1 MNRKEMIE
9 IRLHF
14 VKMNPVQNMT
24 VFILDQV
31 PRHEQMNVAKKIMNY
46 KNIFAE
52 QVGFIESSNSCNKLY
67 NENIR
72 LQMMGGEFCGNATRS
87 LAALMVHN
95 EYPNIEKLNDGY
107 IVSLEVSGIDGVV
120 KCQVRNSQSRNS
132 YWSKIDMPLPV
143 SIEEFNFNDNGDVLE
158 TMKVDFPGITHFI
171 IDDNRVK
178 DRDKFYEIV
187 KKEMDRTQYEA
198 FGIMYYDYKK
208 EFLLPLVHV
217 KATDSLFW
225 ERSCASGT
233 SALGVALAH
242 IEKAPIVKKVKQPGG
257 ELEVSATWEN
267 DKISNI
273 SLNGL
278 VEIVAEGIVYV

>member
-1 MNRKEMIE
+1 MIK

-31 PRHEQMNVAKKIMNY
+31 PRHEQMNVAKKIMDY

-52 QVGFIESSNSCNKLY
+52 QVGFIESSNSCNKLDK
-67 NENIR
+67 ENIR

-95 EYPNIEKLNDGY
+95 EYPNIEKINDRY
-107 IVSLEVSGIDGVV
+107 LVSLGVSGIDGVI
-120 KCQVRNSQSRNS
+120 KCHVRNSQSKNS

-143 SIEEFNFNDNGDVLE
+143 SIGEFNFNDNGDVLE
-158 TMKVDFPGITHFI
+158 TIKVDFPGITHFI
-171 IDDNRVK
+171 IDDNKVK

-198 FGIMYYDYKK
+198 FGIMYYDYEK
-208 EFLLPLVHV
+208 EFLVPLVYV

-242 IEKAPIVKKVKQPGG
+242 IERSPIVKKVKQPGG
-257 ELEVSATWEN
+257 ELEVSAIWEN